1 MRVEAKT
8 RILAAFK
15 VRSPEL
21 FMILRLTCLVCLL
34 LWLSACGYKTDLTLP
49 EEDARTLISTDID

>member
-1 MRVEAKT
+1 MVY
-8 RILAAFK
+8 
-15 VRSPEL
+15 
-21 FMILRLTCLVCLL
+21 RLICLICLL